1 MEIWKIKNISKVR
14 VPVAVAAGSA
24 ASKGVILE
32 PGQFCL
38 GEGRITSSLD
48 AQSRRKF
55 IEIEKAFDNSI
66 LELKIG
72 EAFEET
78 SLIAASEK
86 VADYS
91 K

>member
-24 ASKGVILE
+24 ASKGVIME

-55 IEIEKAFDNSI
+55 IEIEKGFDNSI
-66 LELKIG
+66 LDLKIG
-72 EAFEET
+72 ETYEE
-78 SLIAASEK
+78 SALIIASKKISE
-86 VADYS
+86 YS